1 MMAFSP
7 ISYHYI
13 DMQRRI
19 RQFQAKLKAE
29 GLNGFAMLPGPLL
42 DYLSGAHFHLM
53 ERAILV
59 WIPSNETQPLLLLAP
74 GFEIAMLAPGD
85 LAWET
90 FEWNDT
96 EGPGEAFIKLAEAI
110 RAQSGSG
117 QIHAGVDPLNLRFQ
131 EWNFL
136 TKALA
141 PTAIEWVDASNWLA
155 GIRAVKDDVELESLR
170 KAASMVTDALK
181 STLPQIRVGMSEK
194 SIANLLKIE
203 LLKVGSEILP
213 FEPLIQSGPN
223 SAVPHGSPGDR
234 CLQEGDLLLMDFG
247 ARYQGYVSDITRT
260 FHIGPASEQAKVI
273 HSTVQA
279 ANLKATQITRPGTTC
294 GDIDAAARTVIEE
307 AGYGQYFTHRT
318 GHGMG
323 LECHEPP
330 FMVKASVQPLVVGH
344 VFTIEPGIYIPGFGG
359 VRIEDDV
366 VVTETGYE
374 VLTQFDRSLM
384 ELDPR

>member
-1 MMAFSP
+1 
-7 ISYHYI
+7 
-13 DMQRRI
+13 MQRRI

-42 DYLSGAHFHLM
+42 AYLSGAHFHLM

-59 WIPSNETQPLLLLAP
+59 WIPSNESQPLLLLAP
-74 GFEIAMLAPGD
+74 GFEIAMLEPGD
-85 LAWET
+85 LSWET

-96 EGPGEAFIKLAEAI
+96 EGPGEAFKKLAAAI
-110 RAQSGSG
+110 CNQCGGNR
-117 QIHAGVDPLNLRFQ
+117 IHAGVDPLNLRFQ
-131 EWNFL
+131 EWNL
-136 TKALA
+136 LSQALA
-141 PTAIEWVDASNWLA
+141 PSSIEWVDSSSWLA
-155 GIRAVKDDVELESLR
+155 GIRAVKDEVELEHLR

-181 STLPQIRVGMSEK
+181 ETLPQIRVGMSEK
-194 SIANLLKIE
+194 AIANLLKIE

-223 SAVPHGSPGDR
+223 SAVPHGAPGDR

-260 FHIGPASEQAKVI
+260 FHIGPASERAKEI
-273 HSTVQA
+273 HAAVQA
-279 ANLKATQITRPGTTC
+279 ANQKATQITRPGTTC

-307 AGYGQYFTHRT
+307 AGFGQYFTHRT

-330 FMVKASVQPLVVGH
+330 FMVKAAVQPLVTGH

-366 VVTETGYE
+366 VVTESGFE
-374 VLTQFDRSLM
+374 ILTQFDRDLK
-384 ELDPR
+384 ELNPG